1 MHRILTTLK
10 SRGYVIQN
18 LNTKK
23 YRLGIRLFTLGCAV
37 QSTKHLVEII
47 KPYLRQLSQ
56 STNETANLA
65 ILEGKEVIYLDTIES
80 PEILRTGIMAGT
92 RTPAHCTALGKA
104 LLAFISDEEF
114 KSLYKSDEPLSSL
127 TSKSISSLEELKK
140 DLKKV
145 KEQGYAVDREEYK
158 IGINCIGVPIFGR
171 NGAIAAMSITGPS
184 SRFTIDEMEKVK
196 DKLMDISREVSNQL

>member
-1 MHRILTTLK
+1 VHRILTTLK